1 MRGGSS
7 LARWALWARRLE
19 RFEAADLTVRE
30 FCQRERISQPSFYL
44 WRKKLAGQQRKSP
57 TDPVA
62 PRLAEV
68 ELSGI
73 AGTLAQ
79 NQEIVIRWPGG
90 VEIGLG
96 QNVDALERVI
106 ASLVDRLAAGGL
118 APGDA

>member
-7 LARWALWARRLE
+7 LARRALWQRRLE